1 MGGVAFADED
11 ILQFNGTSWSLYFD
25 GSDVGLP
32 AAADVF
38 AFYNLDA
45 DTILMSF
52 AANVTLGG
60 VTYTPRDIARF
71 DATSLGSTTAGSF
84 SMYFNGVDV
93 GLSASAENIDAL
105 EVLPDNRIL
114 ISTTGSPVV
123 TGVSGALDEDI
134 LAFTPTAL
142 GTNTSGSWA
151 LYFDGS
157 DVGLA
162 DTNNE
167 DIDALDVAAQR

>member
-1 MGGVAFADED
+1 MARMSAC
-11 ILQFNGTSWSLYFD
+11 
-25 GSDVGLP
+25 P

-38 AFYNLDA
+38 AFHQLDA

-71 DATSLGSTTAGSF
+71 DATSLGSTTAGTF

-105 EVLPDNRIL
+105 EVLPDGKVL
-114 ISTTGSPVV
+114 ISTTGNPVV
-123 TGVSGALDEDI
+123 TGVTGA
-134 LAFTPTAL
+134 A
-142 GTNTSGSWA
+142 G
-151 LYFDGS
+151 
-157 DVGLA
+157 
-162 DTNNE
+162 
-167 DIDALDVAAQR
+167 